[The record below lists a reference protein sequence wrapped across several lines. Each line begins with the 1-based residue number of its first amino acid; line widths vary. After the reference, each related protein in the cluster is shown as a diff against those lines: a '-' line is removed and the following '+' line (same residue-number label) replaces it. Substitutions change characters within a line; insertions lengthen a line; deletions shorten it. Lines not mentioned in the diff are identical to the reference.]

1 MDSPPLTV
9 LVVCRWSILGA
20 GLQRAISAAWPD
32 AAVVVVDGALGAL
45 AATSAT
51 RFDLAVVEAELA
63 GVCGAVASHVV
74 RSVSPET
81 VCVLLVER
89 VTDAVTLAAIAHGVA
104 ALIPTAST
112 GPGLVGLARQALAGA
127 RPLDTVLL
135 ERPDLAASL
144 FDDVRSAA
152 LDEAVYSLGLRAL
165 PPIEV
170 AILDGLIRGL
180 PPGQIAAQLA
190 DVGSLAVADIHRV
203 IGRLDGTTE
212 IPVEC
217 RVATVAAA

>member
-1 MDSPPLTV
+1 MDPLPLNV

-20 GLQRAISAAWPD
+20 GLQRALSAAWPD
-32 AAVVVVDGALGAL
+32 AVIVVVDGALGAL
-45 AATSAT
+45 AAASAT
-51 RFDLAVVEAELA
+51 RFDLAVVEEELT
-63 GVCGAVASHVV
+63 GVSGAVASHVV
-74 RSVSPET
+74 RAVSPET

-89 VTDAVTLAAIAHGVA
+89 VTDAVTLAAIVHGVA

-152 LDEAVYSLGLRAL
+152 LDEAVFPLGLRAL
-165 PPIEV
+165 PPVEV

-180 PPGQIAAQLA
+180 PAGQIAAQLA
-190 DVGSLAVADIHRV
+190 GGGLTASDVHRMV
-203 IGRLDGTTE
+203 TRLTMTFPTLVPAE
-212 IPVEC
+212 PLL
-217 RVATVAAA
+217 TWSAA